1 MSKINNQVIASSYSA
16 VDNKFVGDKVSLD
29 VETLAKYK
37 KEYSKFT
44 KQILKDNPDLSFDYS
59 HYPSLTISHN
69 YSAVAVITPN
79 PTLEGRDFTNSY
91 GALLTD
97 AFRHKDTLEALKNV
111 FPSFGI
117 DFDKMRVREDLGEKQ
132 ELVNAS
138 FNAIQDGSD
147 DFSHYTNVRQGMKP
161 PKKVVE
167 AAPVE
172 EDMFS
177 FSNPDLQNKVE
188 NLNEANEARKN
199 LNEDFNPKN
208 VEDVSKKTKLH
219 DGIKQALNEQNDNA
233 YGEFE
238 WLEKRMKELDLHF
251 NHNTAPAYKNL
262 PLPWIH
268 DVTIHDKYNRELLS
282 WRTGGSSIKIHE
294 AGIFSESA
302 GQLSA
307 EVAYKKFGHDKVCF
321 NVSAGARE
329 RYKDNLGQIYEQKLN
344 QLIKAGFEP
353 EQIIFHKDW
362 QYMVN
367 DKIKEM
373 KNLAE
378 LDQATPEQVA
388 EAAKAEQ
395 DYKAKNQD
403 VEGVKD
409 SSEKPTTPVA
419 DGVPTKAA
427 PVVSEPV
434 SEQATPNVPT
444 AGDVPANAATAT
456 QEAPAAKKTIKIID
470 NCTLI
475 KTSRNVEDPSKERY
489 NLIGQ
494 KGMVES
500 MSGPALMKVAQAFCD
515 DKGIDINQI
524 AGCWKSDVP
533 VHSYKEFKKHESE
546 RLNGMSEEQIKE
558 SQEEYNFQAAYDVIK
573 EMKEAVKLALATPD
587 VAIADIAVDVAI
599 DVAVDAG
606 LPAAVAE
613 PVLGDVPERMAE
625 QIPDDVYDFDKD
637 ILENKELFN
646 NSFDVPEPV
655 LDAAEPVNGQSD
667 YSIEEM
673 EAFLAEEFGMPET
686 LNSPEYA
693 DLKEARA
700 KASEK
705 VEGQKHD
712 DSCMDYSSATK
723 DLDAVKDKV
732 EKAKLSVKS
741 AIANETRRTNKN
753 EV

>member
-37 KEYSKFT
+37 KEYAKFT

-132 ELVNAS
+132 ELVNKS
-138 FNAIQDGSD
+138 FEAIQDGSD

-167 AAPVE
+167 SAPVE

-177 FSNPDLQNKVE
+177 FSNPDLQNKLE
-188 NLNEANEARKN
+188 NFNEANEARKN
-199 LNEDFNPKN
+199 LNDNFDPNN
-208 VEDVSKKTKLH
+208 VEDVHKKSKLH
-219 DGIKQALNEQNDNA
+219 DGIKQALHDQNGRAADEEN
-233 YGEFE
+233 
-238 WLEKRMKELDLHF
+238 WLERRMKELDLYF
-251 NHNTAPAYKNL
+251 NHHKTPAYKNL
-262 PLPWIH
+262 PLPFIH
-268 DVTIHDKYNRELLS
+268 DVTIHDKHNRELLS
-282 WRTGGSSIKIHE
+282 WRTGGGSIKIHE
-294 AGIFSESA
+294 AGIFHEAA
-302 GQLSA
+302 GKLAA
-307 EVAYKKFGHDKVCF
+307 EAAYKKFGHGKVHF
-321 NVSAGARE
+321 NVSNSAKE
-329 RYKDNLGQIYEQKLN
+329 RYKDNMGQICEQKLN
-344 QLIKAGFEP
+344 QLVAAGFEP
-353 EQIIFHKDW
+353 EQIVFPKEW
-362 QYMVN
+362 QYLVTMKAN
-367 DKIKEM
+367 EM

-378 LDQATPEQVA
+378 FSQATPEQIA

-395 DYKAKNQD
+395 DYKAKNQE

-409 SSEKPTTPVA
+409 SPEKPATPVA

-427 PVVSEPV
+427 PVDSSPV
-434 SEQATPNVPT
+434 SEQTIPDVPT
-444 AGDVPANAATAT
+444 AGVVP
-456 QEAPAAKKTIKIID
+456 EKAPVVPPTKKILNK
-470 NCTLI
+470 CCLI
-475 KTSRNVEDPSKERY
+475 KTGSGKTGENEDPSKDKY

-494 KGMVES
+494 KGLVES
-500 MSGPALMKVAQAFCD
+500 MTPATLAKLVQQLVD
-515 DKGIDINQI
+515 HEGIDIKQV
-524 AGCWKSDVP
+524 AGCWKSDGV
-533 VHSYKEFKKHESE
+533 VTTYSDFKKEMTE
-546 RLNGMSEEQIKE
+546 RHNGMSDEQIKE
-558 SQEEYNFQAAYDVIK
+558 SKEDYNFQAAYDVVK
-573 EMKEAVKLALATPD
+573 EMKEVAKLALATQGVPAAD
-587 VAIADIAVDVAI
+587 VVVDAVADVV
-599 DVAVDAG
+599 VDAG

-613 PVLGDVPERMAE
+613 PVLGDMPEHMAE
-625 QIPDDVYDFDKD
+625 MIPDDVYDFDKD

-646 NSFDVPEPV
+646 NSFDVPQPV
-655 LDAAEPVNGQSD
+655 QEVAETVINQSD
-667 YSIEEM
+667 YNVEEM
-673 EAFLAEEFGMPET
+673 EAFLAEEFGMPEI
-686 LNSPEYA
+686 LDSPEYA
-693 DLKEARA
+693 DLQEARA
-700 KASEK
+700 KASERF
-705 VEGQKHD
+705 EGQKHD
-712 DSCMDYSSATK
+712 ESDIDYSSATK
-723 DLDAVKDKV
+723 DLDAVKDIV